1 MLRPWHIAVLE
12 VKRFVVDPG
21 RLAFS
26 LALPIVLFALMYGA
40 FSEAGQFNGTAHLV
54 DLDEGPMARELIAR
68 LERVDGLQ
76 VKLHTSAD
84 ADQSLDRANILAVAV
99 IPYGFSEGLTAGSPV
114 SITFK
119 QLGSGGAE
127 GQIAASIVQ
136 SAALELAGE
145 AQVRAQVRDA
155 LKETSLDDAKIDQ
168 TVTSLLDQAREN
180 PLITGQEPHYRWPV
194 RSAVPAPA
202 RHHDNVPPVL
212 GNAWRDYAG
221 RGAAHRDPRAPDDD
235 PAVNVDQLFLGKFLA
250 GASIAALQALILL
263 ALAFLVLQVA
273 GVIVFVEA
281 MVFALLIAAAVSAA
295 GLVIGSLARTP
306 DQANWIAVFFT
317 MAMTVFAG
325 TFFDVGDSGPLAV
338 ISKFTLNKYSID
350 GLADIVAGGGLG
362 QQGFEAAVLIGIAVV
377 GLIVARFAFRATP
390 GGLATVST
398 ILRQSL
404 LIAAKDTKIFVRD
417 RFALGF
423 ALLFPIVF
431 AIGFSVGLAGVG
443 PSNDKVQFTIV
454 TLEQDGGISHQIIEA
469 LTAAPDSSVRTLPYE
484 DAIRAVEAGNLS
496 RLPRL
501 PRQFH
506 QQRDVRPADRA

>member
-84 ADQSLDRANILAVAV
+84 ADRALDRANILSRCGHPGWILRGPHGRQSRIDHLQAARLRRSSRADSRHHHPKRGPRVGRRG
-99 IPYGFSEGLTAGSPV
+99 PGPCPGSR
-114 SITFK
+114 
-119 QLGSGGAE
+119 
-127 GQIAASIVQ
+127 
-136 SAALELAGE
+136 
-145 AQVRAQVRDA
+145 RAQGILR
-155 LKETSLDDAKIDQ
+155 Q
-168 TVTSLLDQAREN
+168 TTPRSTKPSRSLLDQAREN
-180 PLITGQEPHYRWPV
+180 PPVTVKSRTIGGQSDPLSRLLPGIMTMFLLFSV
-194 RSAVPAPA
+194 T
-202 RHHDNVPPVL
+202 L
-212 GNAWRDYAG
+212 GATTLVEERRIG
-221 RGAAHRDPRAPDDD
+221 TLERLMTTRLSI
-235 PAVNVDQLFLGKFLA
+235 DQLFLGKFLA

-273 GVIVFVEA
+273 GVTVFVEA

-306 DQANWIAVFFT
+306 DQASWIAVFFT

-338 ISKFTLNKYSID
+338 ISRFTINKYSID

-362 QQGFEAAVLIGIAVV
+362 QQGFEAAVLIGVTIV
-377 GLIVARFAFRATP
+377 GLVVARFAFRAT
-390 GGLATVST
+390 
-398 ILRQSL
+398 Q
-404 LIAAKDTKIFVRD
+404 
-417 RFALGF
+417 
-423 ALLFPIVF
+423 
-431 AIGFSVGLAGVG
+431 AG
-443 PSNDKVQFTIV
+443 
-454 TLEQDGGISHQIIEA
+454 
-469 LTAAPDSSVRTLPYE
+469 
-484 DAIRAVEAGNLS
+484 
-496 RLPRL
+496 
-501 PRQFH
+501 
-506 QQRDVRPADRA
+506 